1 MKDIRYIIAD
11 NVRLYRKQRNL
22 TQLELAERADL
33 SVDSIKRVERGS
45 RTMSLENFM
54 RITDALNIPL
64 TYLLY
69 ESRNKIP
76 IVEHIQNVLNGKS
89 EKQQEYLVHM
99 LEEMAIGLD
108 KLL

>member
-1 MKDIRYIIAD
+1 
-11 NVRLYRKQRNL
+11 
-22 TQLELAERADL
+22 
-33 SVDSIKRVERGS
+33 
-45 RTMSLENFM
+45 MSLENFM
-54 RITDALNIPL
+54 RIMDELNIPL

-76 IVEHIQNVLNGKS
+76 IVECIQNVLHGKS

-99 LEEMAIGLD
+99 FEEIAIGLD